1 MEQSEIKELLR
12 VHGITQRELAKRMGI
27 TPSTLSQILNG
38 NAKTSSLLRIAK
50 ALGVDVSDLYNSSAV
65 RSDADIYLPTA
76 STLEAANSSTQPPRN
91 RAFVICPHC
100 GKEIPLDLYP
110 ASDSD
115 NQ

>member
-12 VHGITQRELAKRMGI
+12 VHGITQRELAKRMGV
-27 TPSTLSQILNG
+27 TPSTLSG
-38 NAKTSSLLRIAK
+38 LLKAPTNSTLQRISYV
-50 ALGVDVSDLYNSSAV
+50 LGVNVSS
-65 RSDADIYLPTA
+65 SDADIYSPTA
-76 STLEAANSSTQPPRN
+76 STLEAANSSTQPLGN

-110 ASDSD
+110 ASDSN